1 MDKIIFLILPNQLF
15 DIRYFDKK
23 FKYILW
29 ECPHFLTDYNYN
41 KKKLLLHRA
50 SMRYQY
56 DLMKS
61 QGYTITYLEFNKKLP
76 TQAQT
81 RSHTQLIYM
90 LYYPINKADTLRLP
104 KNTIIY
110 EKNSPNLLL
119 SNTLIEKY
127 RKKTDKFF
135 FNAFYMWA
143 KKELNI
149 IPNIKSQD
157 KFNRQKPK
165 ASDKSDISQPYD
177 AENRKK
183 IISNISLKYIEEAK
197 IYIEKNF
204 KNNCGNTNTNAGFI
218 YPITRHD
225 ALLWL
230 EHFIKYK
237 LKNFG
242 NYQDYID
249 KDDKHL
255 NHSLLSAL
263 INIGLINPCDIID
276 ILESH
281 RLSAKSSIPIQ
292 MNSYE
297 GFIRQL
303 FWREYQRLCY
313 LYVDFSKNYFGNTK
327 KLTDEW
333 YSGST
338 GILPVDDCIREAFDT
353 GYLHHIK
360 RLMVIGNYMN
370 LCYISPREGF
380 RWFMEFSCDSYEWV
394 MYQNVYD
401 MVFFSTGGKTMR
413 RPYISSSNYILN
425 MSNYPKDKWCEIWN
439 DKYKKFIE
447 KNRNKLWKYRYYVAL
462 K

>member
-15 DIRYFDKK
+15 DIKYFDKK
-23 FKYILW
+23 FKYIIW
-29 ECPHFLTDYNYN
+29 ECPHFFTDYNYN

-61 QGYTITYLEFNKKLP
+61 RGYTITYIEFNKKLP
-76 TQAQT
+76 NNSIHSINPIQ
-81 RSHTQLIYM
+81 YM
-90 LYYPINKADTLRLP
+90 LYYPINKKETLKLP
-104 KNTIIY
+104 KNTVIY

-119 SNTLIEKY
+119 SNDLIEKY

-135 FNAFYMWA
+135 FNAFYMWT

-157 KFNRQKPK
+157 KMNRQVPK
-165 ASDKSDISQPYD
+165 GPKVPKGPINQPYD
-177 AENRKK
+177 AENKRRH
-183 IISNISLKYIEEAK
+183 ISPTSVKYIEDAK

-204 KNNCGNTNTNAGFI
+204 KNNCGNTKHTETGFI
-218 YPITRHD
+218 YPITHQD
-225 ALLWL
+225 AMLWL

-249 KDDKHL
+249 KNNKHL

-263 INIGLINPCDIID
+263 INIGLINPSDIID
-276 ILESH
+276 ILESQ
-281 RLSAKSSIPIQ
+281 RTSKSASIP

-303 FWREYQRLCY
+303 FWREYQHLCY
-313 LYVDFSKNYFGNTK
+313 LYIDFSKNYFGNNK
-327 KLTDEW
+327 KLTKEW
-333 YSGST
+333 YTGNT
-338 GILPVDDCIREAFDT
+338 GIQPVDDSIREAFDT

-425 MSNYPKDKWCEIWN
+425 MSNYSKDKWCEIWN
-439 DKYKKFIE
+439 NKYKSFIE
-447 KNRNKLWKYRYYVAL
+447 KNRKKLWKYRYYVAL